1 MNVREFY
8 KGKTILL
15 TGTSGFIGKVILE
28 KIMREFDFKRI
39 YVMLRP
45 KKTVTVEERL
55 QKDILSSE
63 VYSFINKQ
71 HA

>member
-1 MNVREFY
+1 
-8 KGKTILL
+8 
-15 TGTSGFIGKVILE
+15 
-28 KIMREFDFKRI
+28 MREFDFKRI